1 MSTREGEIAR
11 RTRRYWY
18 EDGLVEIGSGVVF
31 AAVGLLFA
39 IDGLAAT
46 GALPPFFR
54 AVALTLTVVLVLL
67 APLAIRAAINATKE
81 RLTSPRTGY
90 VGHLRPS
97 RQGRV
102 LRVAAAILVGVIV
115 TGVVVAPSGTANRL
129 AAIPSLAVAAVLL
142 VPAWRLRLR
151 RFYLLAVVALSA
163 GAAGVVLALGQD
175 GQSALVYLGP
185 GVALILSG
193 ALTLRSYL
201 RQTRVAA
208 DPGR

>member
-1 MSTREGEIAR
+1 
-11 RTRRYWY
+11 
-18 EDGLVEIGSGVVF
+18 
-31 AAVGLLFA
+31 
-39 IDGLAAT
+39 
-46 GALPPFFR
+46 
-54 AVALTLTVVLVLL
+54 
-67 APLAIRAAINATKE
+67 
-81 RLTSPRTGY
+81 
-90 VGHLRPS
+90 
-97 RQGRV
+97 
-102 LRVAAAILVGVIV
+102 VAAAILVGVIV
-115 TGVVVAPSGTANRL
+115 TGVVVAPSGIANRL

-163 GAAGVVLALGQD
+163 GAAGVALALGQD